1 MSLLYKIDEGIETK
15 KYKMVRIDIRKIM
28 EERDI
33 SIYEL
38 SRRTGLKYDT
48 IKKQLIAK
56 RQSTGISFGIVGKMS
71 LVDKIIKFF
80 SINYKWNLSIQMI
93 L

>member
-28 EERDI
+28 EERDV

-48 IKKQLIAK
+48 IKKYYNQKLYQIDLEVLAK
-56 RQSTGISFGIVGKMS
+56 ICYVLKCN
-71 LVDKIIKFF
+71 FF
-80 SINYKWNLSIQMI
+80 DVVYYEEKRD
-93 L
+93 